1 VLINGNVGVGEH
13 ENTTSDIVGDV
24 EVQVKVN
31 KSGNL
36 RVKGFTRAN
45 TQSQMQYDY
54 GPYTQGVGLFY
65 TESFSTFG
73 KLLSRYLKSITPD
86 KEEENP
92 DENN

>member
-1 VLINGNVGVGEH
+1 
-13 ENTTSDIVGDV
+13 V

-65 TESFSTFG
+65 TESFSTFR
-73 KLLSRYLKSITPD
+73 KLLNRYYRSVFPRNDNSEPGKSETINDSLPAVD
-86 KEEENP
+86 
-92 DENN
+92 